1 MFTTHVALFGPSK
14 VRMGL
19 CVTPFLLVV
28 ALFFV
33 VCHGMSSKTLLSFLG
48 FALK

>member
-1 MFTTHVALFGPSK
+1 MFATHVALFGPSK

-19 CVTPFLLVV
+19 CVTPFVLV
-28 ALFFV
+28 ATPFFCNV
-33 VCHGMSSKTLLSFLG
+33 PWPIIKTLLCFLG